1 MPATACRN
9 GLREDPKIFIAIADD
24 GTVTVLCHRSEM
36 GQGVAHQPARWWWP
50 TSSRP
55 TGRKVKVAQ
64 AQGDEPKFGNQ
75 DTDGSRSM
83 RHHFMTLRRMG
94 AAARQMLE
102 QAAAKQWGVPVTE
115 VEAVNH
121 EVVHKGSGPQ
131 ARLWR
136 AGQGGGRAAGAGA
149 RQPEA
154 QGPRQVPL
162 HRQGRDPLIDGFDIT
177 TGKAHIRHRRPAR
190 RHGVR
195 RRRAPAG
202 ARRQG
207 QVVRRRRDAEGARAC
222 SRSSPSIATPAPAE
236 FQPLGGVA
244 VVATNT
250 WAAIEGPRG
259 AEDRVGRRP
268 ERVLFLRSL
277 QGDAGGGG
285 AQARR
290 RGRAQRRRRRGGA
303 GRRRQAH
310 RGGILHPAS
319 RARDHGA
326 AGGGRAD
333 RGRQVRGLGLRAVAA
348 GDARPP
354 GDSASASRPRT

>member
-1 MPATACRN
+1 MPATACPTACARIP
-9 GLREDPKIFIAIADD
+9 RSSSPSPKTAPSPCCAIAPRWARACAPAWPMVVADELEAD
-24 GTVTVLCHRSEM
+24 WAEM
-36 GQGVAHQPARWWWP
+36 
-50 TSSRP
+50 
-55 TGRKVKVAQ
+55 KVAQ

-102 QAAAKQWGVPVTE
+102 QAAATQWGVPVTE

-121 EVVHKGSGPQ
+121 EVVHKALRRRLGYGELAKAAAELPVP
-131 ARLWR
+131 AR
-136 AGQGGGRAAGAGA
+136 G
-149 RQPEA
+149 QPEA
-154 QGPRQVPL
+154 QGPAEVPL

-177 TGKAHIRHRRPAR
+177 TGKAHIRHRYQAR

-207 QVVRRRRDAEGARAC
+207 QVVRRRRDAEGAGRAQDRRH
-222 SRSSPSIATPAPAE
+222 RSDAGAGGVPAARRHRRRRD
-236 FQPLGGVA
+236 QHLGGDA
-244 VVATNT
+244 RA
-250 WAAIEGPRG
+250 RG
-259 AEDRVGRRP
+259 AEDRVGRRS
-268 ERVLFLRSL
+268 ERDLFVRSL

-285 AQARR
+285 AQARARSCATTATPMR
-290 RGRAQRRRRRGGA
+290 RSAA
-303 GRRRQAH
+303 RRQAH

-326 AGGGRAD
+326 AGGGRAH
-333 RGRQVRGLGLRAVAA
+333 RQRQVRGLGLRAVAT
-348 GDARPP
+348 GDAR
-354 GDSASASRPRT
+354 